1 MRVATE
7 TNVVPKSGA
16 IDFARWPD
24 LRPPRAA
31 PLRAAIAR
39 SALSRIA
46 RQAGVRVQF
55 PDGSFIGPELAPV
68 MTVTR
73 PRDFF
78 TRLGRQGKIGFGEG
92 YMAGD
97 WHSDDLVLVLEAM
110 ARNVDTLVPPR
121 LHWLRHLHDPSHPS
135 HEDND
140 RVGALRNITRHYDLS
155 NELFATFLDV
165 SMTYSAALFEDES
178 ETLRDGQSRKINR
191 LLSATD
197 VTAGSRVLEIGTG
210 WGELAI
216 CAARRGAHVTS
227 VTLSTEQATLARK
240 RVADAGLSSLVDIR
254 VEDYRDVAGRYDAVL
269 SVEMIEAV
277 GERWWPTYFKA
288 LEARLAP
295 SGRIGLQ
302 AILMADDR
310 LQATKTSW
318 TWIHKYIFPGGLIPS
333 EESIAAVV
341 RDHTDLRIED
351 RMLFGPSYARTLQ
364 LWRDAF
370 TWQPERVATL
380 GFDETFRRMWEFYL
394 AYSEAGFR
402 SGYLDV
408 GQFVLSRTA

>member
-1 MRVATE
+1 
-7 TNVVPKSGA
+7 
-16 IDFARWPD
+16 
-24 LRPPRAA
+24 
-31 PLRAAIAR
+31 
-39 SALSRIA
+39 
-46 RQAGVRVQF
+46 
-55 PDGSFIGPELAPV
+55 
-68 MTVTR
+68 
-73 PRDFF
+73 
-78 TRLGRQGKIGFGEG
+78 
-92 YMAGD
+92 
-97 WHSDDLVLVLEAM
+97 
-110 ARNVDTLVPPR
+110 
-121 LHWLRHLHDPSHPS
+121 
-135 HEDND
+135 
-140 RVGALRNITRHYDLS
+140 
-155 NELFATFLDV
+155 
-165 SMTYSAALFEDES
+165 MTYSAALFEDES

-351 RMLFGPSYARTLQ
+351 RMLFGPSYARTLH